1 MRARAKARTAAW
13 LCMGALLA
21 TGVTGCGKKAD
32 TPDSSVIGDS
42 GKQAVVSSSEESV
55 GGEFTYWV
63 EMNPSVATVLQN
75 YGEIEYFKKL
85 QEVTGTQIEFMHP
98 PAGQTTE
105 QFKLL
110 IASRKD
116 LPDVVSINW
125 LTEYPGG
132 PEKAVKD
139 GIIINLNDY
148 MDLMPNYKAFLESDP
163 EIKKQAVTD
172 EGTLYGFHGINM
184 EKVRTCA
191 CGLIARQD
199 WLDEL
204 GLEVPE
210 TIDEWEVVLRKFK
223 EEKGSVAPFTVQ
235 LNDFFKYNL
244 FNAAYGVT
252 NEFYL
257 DENDQVQFGPIQP
270 EYKEYLT
277 NLNRWYEEGLI
288 DPDFASVD
296 KKIISANMLGGK
308 SGVAF
313 GFVGSGMGTWLNAA
327 TEEGYSLVGC
337 PNPVL
342 TKGEEGKFSPEYKG
356 KVLITAAIT
365 TKAEN
370 IEGIIKTFDYLYTEE
385 GRLLKNFGVEGMT
398 YHMVDGKPV
407 YSDLITDNPDGLAI
421 SDAMAKYIQPNYPGA
436 GQANLPEYIDQYYA
450 EDAQKEANVTF
461 NKFSENSSKYSMP
474 PVTATAEESKELGNI
489 MSQISTYRD
498 EKVVA
503 FITGAESL
511 DNFDDFANEIKNL
524 GIDRA
529 IEIKAASLE
538 RYRAR

>member
-1 MRARAKARTAAW
+1 MRRKRLACLCLGAMMALSTA
-13 LCMGALLA
+13 
-21 TGVTGCGKKAD
+21 GCGKKAESPSPSASGEVQKEE
-32 TPDSSVIGDS
+32 TQKSGDKTG
-42 GKQAVVSSSEESV
+42 GK
-55 GGEFTYWV
+55 FTYWV
-63 EMNPSVATVLQN
+63 EMNPSAATVVQN
-75 YGEIEYFKKL
+75 YGDIEYFKKL
-85 QEVTGTQIEFMHP
+85 QEITGTQIEFMHP

-139 GIIINLNDY
+139 GVIIDLNDY
-148 MDLMPNYKAFLESDP
+148 LDLMPNYKAFLESDP
-163 EIKKQAVTD
+163 EIKKQSITD

-199 WLDEL
+199 WLDDL

-210 TIDEWEVVLRKFK
+210 TIDEWENALRLFK
-223 EEKGSVAPFTVQ
+223 EEKGATAPFTVQ
-235 LNDFFKYNL
+235 LKDFFKYNL
-244 FNAAYGVT
+244 FNAAYGIT

-257 DENDQVQFGPIQP
+257 DESGQVQYGPIQP

-277 NLNRWYEEGLI
+277 TMNRWYQEGLI
-288 DPDFASVD
+288 DPDFASID
-296 KKIISANMLGGK
+296 KKIISSNMLNDK

-327 TEEGYSLVGC
+327 TQENYALVGC

-342 TKGEEGKFSPEYKG
+342 HKGDEGMFSPEYKG

-365 TKAEN
+365 TNAKD
-370 IEGIIKTFDYLYTEE
+370 IESIIKTFDYLYTDE
-385 GRLLKNFGVEGMT
+385 GRLLKNFGIEGMT
-398 YHMVDGKPV
+398 YNMVDGKPV
-407 YSDLITDNPDGLAI
+407 YSDLITHNPDGLAI

-450 EDAQKEANVTF
+450 EESQKEANVTF
-461 NKFSENSSKYSMP
+461 NKFSEASAKYSMP
-474 PVTATAEESKELGNI
+474 PVTATADESKELGNI

-503 FITGAESL
+503 FITGADSL
-511 DNFDDFANEIKNL
+511 DHFDDFVAEIKNL
-524 GIDRA
+524 GIERA
-529 IEIKAASLE
+529 IEIKTASLE
-538 RYRAR
+538 RYQAR

>member
-1 MRARAKARTAAW
+1 MGVIMALGTA
-13 LCMGALLA
+13 
-21 TGVTGCGKKAD
+21 GCGKKAENPPASA
-32 TPDSSVIGDS
+32 TGETQKEATEKS
-42 GKQAVVSSSEESV
+42 GEKS
-55 GGEFTYWV
+55 GGKFTYWV
-63 EMNPSVATVLQN
+63 EMNPSAATVVQN
-75 YGEIEYFKKL
+75 YGDIEYFKKL
-85 QEVTGTQIEFMHP
+85 QEITGTQIEFMHP

-139 GIIINLNDY
+139 GVIIDLNDY
-148 MDLMPNYKAFLESDP
+148 IDLMPNYKAFLESDP
-163 EIKKQAVTD
+163 EIKKQSVTD

-184 EKVRTCA
+184 ETVRTCA

-199 WLDEL
+199 WLDDL

-210 TIDEWEVVLRKFK
+210 TIDEWENVLRLFK
-223 EEKGSVAPFTVQ
+223 EEKGATAPFTVQ
-235 LNDFFKYNL
+235 LKDFFKYNL
-244 FNAAYGVT
+244 FNAAYGIT

-257 DENDQVQFGPIQP
+257 DDNGQVQYGPIQP

-277 NLNRWYEEGLI
+277 TMNRWYQEGLI
-288 DPDFASVD
+288 DPDFASID
-296 KKIISANMLGGK
+296 KKIISSNMLNDK

-327 TEEGYSLVGC
+327 SQENYALTGC

-342 TKGEEGKFSPEYKG
+342 SKGDEGKFSPEYKG
-356 KVLITAAIT
+356 KVLITAAVT
-365 TKAEN
+365 TNAKD
-370 IEGIIKTFDYLYTEE
+370 IESIIKTFDYLYTEE
-385 GRLLKNFGVEGMT
+385 GRLLKNFGIEGLT
-398 YHMVDGKPV
+398 YNMVDGKPV
-407 YSDLITDNPDGLAI
+407 YSDLITHNPDGLAI

-450 EDAQKEANVTF
+450 EESQKEANVIF
-461 NKFSENSSKYSMP
+461 NKFSEASAKYSMP
-474 PVTATAEESKELGNI
+474 PVTATADESKELGNI

-511 DNFDDFANEIKNL
+511 DHYDDFVAEIKNL

-529 IEIKAASLE
+529 IEIKTASLE

>member
-1 MRARAKARTAAW
+1 MRAKRLLC
-13 LCMGALLA
+13 LCMGAALA
-21 TGVTGCGKKAD
+21 VSGLAVSGLAGCG
-32 TPDSSVIGDS
+32 
-42 GKQAVVSSSEESV
+42 GKTEAASAKD
-55 GGEFTYWV
+55 GEPGKFTYWV
-63 EMNPSVATVLQN
+63 EMNPSAATVIQN
-75 YGEIEYFKKL
+75 YGDIEYFKKL
-85 QEVTGTQIEFMHP
+85 QEVTNTQIEFMHP
-98 PAGQTTE
+98 PAGQTKE

-139 GIIINLNDY
+139 GIIIDLNDY
-148 MDLMPNYKAFLESDP
+148 IDKMPNYKAFLESDP

-191 CGLIARQD
+191 CGLIARKD

-204 GLEVPE
+204 GLEAPE
-210 TIDEWEVVLRKFK
+210 TIEEWENVLKKFK
-223 EEKGSVAPFTVQ
+223 EEKGASAPFTVK
-235 LNDFFKYNL
+235 LDDFFKYNT
-244 FNAAYGVT
+244 FNAAYGIT

-257 DENDQVQFGPIQP
+257 DDSGQVQFGPIQP

-277 NLNRWYEEGLI
+277 TMNRWYEEGLV

-296 KKIISANMLGGK
+296 KKIISSNMLGGK

-313 GFVGSGMGTWLNAA
+313 GFVGSGIGTWMNAA
-327 TEEGYSLVGC
+327 TEENYELIGC

-342 TKGEEGKFSPEYKG
+342 QKGEEGTFSPEYKG
-356 KVLITAAIT
+356 KVLITAAVT
-365 TKAEN
+365 TNAKD
-370 IEGIIKTFDYLYTEE
+370 IDSIIRCFDYLYTEE
-385 GRLLKNFGVEGMT
+385 GKLLKNFGIEGMT
-398 YHMVDGKPV
+398 YEMVDDKPV
-407 YSDLITDNPDGLAI
+407 YTDLITHNPDGLAI

-436 GQANLPEYIDQYYA
+436 GQANLPEYLDQYYA
-450 EDAQKEANVTF
+450 LDCQKEANIAF
-461 NKFSENSSKYSMP
+461 NKFSENSAKYSMP
-474 PVTATAEESKELGNI
+474 PVTATTEESKELGNI
-489 MSQISTYRD
+489 MSEITTYRD

-511 DNFDDFANEIKNL
+511 DKFDDFVSEIKNM
-524 GIDRA
+524 GIDKA
-529 IEIKAASLE
+529 IEIKTESLK
-538 RYRAR
+538 RYQAR